1 MSCARL
7 TLGLLVA
14 SVLAVTGLF
23 LGVCFGV
30 SSAAGMLAAR
40 GLFALTLA
48 VEGVAFG
55 LALAMRSRYQPGE
68 PNRRI
73 WTLFAIFL
81 GVRLLAQLRLA
92 SIYFD
97 LVPGFVAD
105 SGSLKVIYIS
115 GLRYLYT
122 LSDLC
127 FTGALV
133 VAIRA
138 WRATG
143 LPFRALGRDYAMM
156 VAVGLLA
163 VATWALA
170 GNLDIL
176 SQEFQNVSQE
186 FKSVDARQMQIFR
199 LVAVSLGTLIACLCL
214 VVRRYAV
221 QMGGGALAGIWSAVV
236 VAGIAHAASFLM
248 QGALSRTW
256 QTGAEFFEQLFLFIF
271 AGSFMLASLRQ
282 RELHR
287 TGQAQG

>member
-1 MSCARL
+1 
-7 TLGLLVA
+7 VA
-14 SVLAVTGLF
+14 
-23 LGVCFGV
+23 
-30 SSAAGMLAAR
+30 
-40 GLFALTLA
+40 
-48 VEGVAFG
+48 
-55 LALAMRSRYQPGE
+55 
-68 PNRRI
+68 
-73 WTLFAIFL
+73 
-81 GVRLLAQLRLA
+81 
-92 SIYFD
+92 
-97 LVPGFVAD
+97 
-105 SGSLKVIYIS
+105 YIS

-143 LPFRALGRDYAMM
+143 LPFRTLRRDHAMM
-156 VAVGLLA
+156 LAVGLLA

-176 SQEFQNVSQE
+176 SQEFQNASQG
-186 FKSVDARQMQIFR
+186 FKGVDARQMQIFR

-271 AGSFMLASLRQ
+271 AGSFLLASLRQ
-282 RELHR
+282 RELAR